1 MAKKENQRQQKQ
13 RYFPMRDCDNPRKIT
28 LIPISEEV
36 YRGIYPEIWRV
47 QKQARS
53 HGQCICPTKLLWKC
67 DGHCGLCQYATPG
80 KFCSLD
86 EPMDTHDGER
96 VPLLDIIPD
105 DNALGTD
112 ELATNK
118 VIFEQ
123 LLKSANELM
132 SQSTLIGTLK
142 LNGANEE
149 AIADKIGMPRNTMR
163 DKIKRVK
170 KILMKEFSEIKY

>member
-1 MAKKENQRQQKQ
+1 
-13 RYFPMRDCDNPRKIT
+13 
-28 LIPISEEV
+28 
-36 YRGIYPEIWRV
+36 
-47 QKQARS
+47 
-53 HGQCICPTKLLWKC
+53 
-67 DGHCGLCQYATPG
+67 
-80 KFCSLD
+80 
-86 EPMDTHDGER
+86 MDTHDGER